1 MPEEQQLLIDL
12 KKLALKIES
21 EVLACHEKGAIQP
34 VMELYYRKEV
44 ETLNFTPQGDIDQ
57 LTIASNP
64 LNKIIW
70 GREVFKYLSDSI
82 VEIDD
87 YKRIL
92 ERDNQV
98 KAEELESFSNQ
109 IISDCLYQRLDDNR
123 INKIIDIFLKE
134 IYQQP
139 IEYTLEVGIEGL
151 VLKDIDLIEF
161 KKDSFGFVLRRIK
174 KEDLEKEVPY
184 YQLNQNFNK
193 CPPAI
198 LNIICYEDSQSK
210 RQYLVHKS
218 IAILR
223 LFKPGGVDYVFYKT
237 NGETI
242 TKRSR
247 LDVIGVVSKNEIT
260 NSPIKSYIGED
271 DKQKLKYFW
280 KAIDKVLPESFYGFG
295 EKELNHLLIAYNRY
309 CDALLRRLSTLEERV
324 ATTIIGLE
332 SLLLCENVEISFR
345 FRIRGAKI
353 LSFLG
358 YSASEVKD
366 TLNLGY
372 EIRSAFVHGD
382 DIKLEKSSKKLT
394 NKYPQKEDFLLKILD
409 YLRILII
416 ITFFLLENER
426 FVKNKN
432 GKIIFLKENFLK
444 LVDDSLIEKSQEDCL
459 STILNLA
466 LVKLGTR

>member
-1 MPEEQQLLIDL
+1 MPEEQQLSIDL

-21 EVLACHEKGAIQP
+21 EVLACHKKGAIQP
-34 VMELYYRKEV
+34 VIELYCRKKV
-44 ETLNFTPQGDIDQ
+44 ETLNFTPQGNIDK
-57 LTIASNP
+57 ISISSKP
-64 LNKIIW
+64 LNKVIW

-82 VEIDD
+82 VEIED

-92 ERDNQV
+92 EQNNQV

-109 IISDCLYQRLDDNR
+109 IISDCLYQRLDDDR

-139 IEYTLEVGIEGL
+139 IKYTLEVGIEGL
-151 VLKDIDLIEF
+151 LLKDIDLIEF
-161 KKDSFGFVLRRIK
+161 EKDSFGFVLRRTK
-174 KEDLEKEVPY
+174 KQDLEKEVPY
-184 YQLNQNFNK
+184 YQLNQNFNEY
-193 CPPAI
+193 PPAI
-198 LNIICYEDSQSK
+198 LSIICYEDSQSK
-210 RQYLVHKS
+210 RQCLVHKS
-218 IAILR
+218 MAILR
-223 LFKPGGVDYVFYKT
+223 LFKPGGVDYIFYKT
-237 NGETI
+237 NCETI
-242 TKRSR
+242 TERSR
-247 LDVIGVVSKNEIT
+247 LNVGGVFSKNEIIG
-260 NSPIKSYIGED
+260 SPIKSYIGEED
-271 DKQKLKYFW
+271 EQKLKYFW
-280 KAIDKVLPESFYGFG
+280 KAIDKVLPESFYSFG

-382 DIKLEKSSKKLT
+382 DSKLDKSSKKLS

-416 ITFFLLENER
+416 ITFFLLEDER
-426 FVKNKN
+426 FLKNKN
-432 GKIIFLKENFLK
+432 GRIIFLKEDFLK
-444 LVDDSLIEKSQEDCL
+444 LVDDSLIEKSQEDDL
-459 STILNLA
+459 STILNRA
-466 LVKLGTR
+466 LMKLGTR